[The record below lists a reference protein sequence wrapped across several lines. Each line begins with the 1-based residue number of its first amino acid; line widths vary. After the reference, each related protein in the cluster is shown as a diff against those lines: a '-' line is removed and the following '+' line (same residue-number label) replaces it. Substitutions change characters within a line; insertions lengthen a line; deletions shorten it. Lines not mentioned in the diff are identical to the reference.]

1 MVFRFQEITEVE
13 VINFYCEKET
23 ETRACILTGYPFR
36 RYLAEIRMT
45 SHEVP
50 KSTNK
55 KPALAAPRGLLLPS
69 QITIIKIDSEGIGN
83 ES

>member
-13 VINFYCEKET
+13 VINFYCERKLKHD
-23 ETRACILTGYPFR
+23 RALSPVTNSGK
-36 RYLAEIRMT
+36 IRMT

-55 KPALAAPRGLLLPS
+55 KPALAAPRGPLLPS
-69 QITIIKIDSEGIGN
+69 QITIIKIDSEGIEN